1 MAARK
6 PIELKEDFV
15 SRITEGGATRGE
27 ALSAATLVDVQANRL
42 GLPSSAIQN
51 RVKFIKDLGFE
62 DITLGEIKESGPK
75 RDAFIKAIIAH
86 GKDTRS
92 NEIIG
97 DFTSILGEVG
107 VTLPRGA
114 NPFRAMMKEA
124 VGEAAYLKAGFS
136 TTIDRKIPLAYPP
149 EVYTEVKNTVT
160 GLLTSEDPVRKE
172 AGIRML
178 LMMQGGYRPSDFK
191 GLKVENIN
199 FETGIVKG
207 LDLKT
212 DSKDNVEGGGK
223 KSVPIAYFP
232 SAQRDVV
239 KEHIGTRTKGLVFQ
253 TSASKLDKIIND
265 ELASANIPEI
275 EYYSEGSGQYVKEKF
290 SAYDFRRMME
300 THLSAQGYNETS
312 TVRRALTWRP
322 QEGNT
327 QKYQAILNEAGRI
340 EQANAASF
348 QTWVLMSDGNTI
360 VQDGQRIKTHGQFLT
375 EVGIKQLSPFTTRY
389 AVTSQA
395 VNNLPPFMQD
405 RALQLAEGVTFS
417 NDNIAPLP
425 IRTDSEAASTFQ
437 DIAKT
442 EMQTRKTQAQ
452 IDLRKAET
460 ELAETPEPQK
470 AAPKPAV
477 TVESPEPKS
486 LSDLSPELQDKLG
499 KSGFDLNKFLGRTLK
514 AGLTAVGGTALY
526 EAARDPE
533 GAGAA
538 LARDTAME
546 AALLAVKAPA
556 AVATA
561 ATAIV
566 DPSLGVG
573 MPTTEEEMAGL
584 SRDVEALGTDPGPYA
599 GQGFIPARE
608 VEEETPTEQMA
619 RIATEDAGFTQR
631 NREPEAAPVA
641 NQGFVTRP

>member
-6 PIELKEDFV
+6 PIELKEEFI
-15 SRITEGGATRGE
+15 SQITEGGATRGE
-27 ALSAATLVDVQANRL
+27 ALSAATLVDVQTNRL

-75 RDAFIKAIIAH
+75 RDAFIKAIVAH

-124 VGEAAYLKAGFS
+124 VGEAAYLKGGFS
-136 TTIDRKIPLAYPP
+136 TAIDRKIPLAYPP

-212 DSKDNVEGGGK
+212 DSKDNVEGAGK

-239 KEHIGTRTKGLVFQ
+239 QQHIGSRTNGLVFQ

-348 QTWVLMSDGNTI
+348 QTWVLMSDGNAV
-360 VQDGQRIKTHGQFLT
+360 VQDGQRVRTHGQFLT
-375 EVGIKQLSPFTTRY
+375 EVGIEQLSPFTTRY
-389 AVTSQA
+389 AITSQA

-405 RALQLAEGVTFS
+405 RALQLSEGVTFS

-442 EMQTRKTQAQ
+442 EMETKKTQAQ

-470 AAPKPAV
+470 ATPKDADDFV
-477 TVESPEPKS
+477 ANPEV
-486 LSDLSPELQDKLG
+486 QDKLT
-499 KSGFDLNKFLGRTLK
+499 KEGFNKEGMATALKNFFKGTL
-514 AGLTAVGGTALY
+514 TSVGTAIGGAAIY
-526 EAARDPE
+526 EAVRDPE

-546 AALLAVKAPA
+546 AALLAAKAPA
-556 AVATA
+556 ALAMAATA
-561 ATAIV
+561 AV
-566 DPSLGVG
+566 DTSYQNT
-573 MPTTEEEMAGL
+573 PTTEEEMLTL
-584 SRDVEALGTDPGPYA
+584 SRDTEAQGVDPGPYA
-599 GQGFIPARE
+599 GQDFIPARE
-608 VEEETPTEQMA
+608 VEEENPTEQMA
-619 RIATEDAGFTQR
+619 RIATEDAGFVQR

-641 NQGFVTRP
+641 NQGFVAQPQN